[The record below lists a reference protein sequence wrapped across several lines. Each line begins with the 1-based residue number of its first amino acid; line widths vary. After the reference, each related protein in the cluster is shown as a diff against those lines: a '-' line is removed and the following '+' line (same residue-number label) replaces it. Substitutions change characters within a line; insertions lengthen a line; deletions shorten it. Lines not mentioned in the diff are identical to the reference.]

1 MVTWVKLVA
10 EGMGRIEYILES
22 PTGRISKG
30 QKGNQCLQE
39 EESALH
45 MGGGEAA
52 GALQAVRH
60 MPGQGTPGDRLSVKQ
75 MRLAYDSPSWP
86 TRCPQDI
93 CTGTSGGQQGNRQ
106 W

>member
-10 EGMGRIEYILES
+10 EGMGRTEYISES
-22 PTGRISKG
+22 PTGRISKE
-30 QKGNQCLQE
+30 QDNQCFQE

-45 MGGGEAA
+45 TGGGAAA
-52 GALQAVRH
+52 GALQAACH
-60 MPGQGTPGDRLSVKQ
+60 MPGQGTPGDRPPVKQ
-75 MRLAYDSPSWP
+75 MRLAYDSLSWP

-93 CTGTSGGQQGNRQ
+93 CTGTSRSQQGKRQ